1 MPSFDVVCKLD
12 LQEVDNAVN
21 QTLREVG
28 QRFDFKG
35 SNSEVRREEHT
46 LHLKSADEFRVKA
59 LAEILREK
67 LGKRQ
72 VPVKALESK
81 PIESALGGTAKQ
93 QILLQQ
99 GISSEKA
106 KEIVKMIKDA
116 KLKVQASI
124 QSDQVRVTGKKRDD
138 LQTVI
143 TLLRDKD
150 LGIAMQYVNFRD

>member
-1 MPSFDVVCKLD
+1 MPSFDVVCKID

-35 SNSEVRREEHT
+35 SNSEVRREDHT
-46 LHLKSADEFRVKA
+46 LHLKSADEFKVKA
-59 LAEILREK
+59 LYEILREK

-72 VPVKALESK
+72 VPVKALELK

-93 QILLQQ
+93 QVLLQQ

-124 QSDQVRVTGKKRDD
+124 QADQVRVTGKKRDD